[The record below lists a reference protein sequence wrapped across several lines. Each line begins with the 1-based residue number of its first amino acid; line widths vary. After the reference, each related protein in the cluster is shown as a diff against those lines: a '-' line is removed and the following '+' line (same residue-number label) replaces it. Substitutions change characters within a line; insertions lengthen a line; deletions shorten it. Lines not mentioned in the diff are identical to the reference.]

1 MFGELDYGSLQVG
14 QQVQYEEKYH
24 LAGIV
29 TILEIEHGK
38 HGEDW
43 LGYKVRLDKK
53 IFGSMPEGTVFTCGY
68 NKNYPHYRGHK
79 FKEVGS
85 PTDYVVLNAK
95 K

>member
-14 QQVQYEEKYH
+14 QRVQYEEKYY
-24 LAGIV
+24 LAGVV

-38 HGEDW
+38 YGEDW
-43 LGYKVRLDKK
+43 LGYKIRLDKK
-53 IFGSMPEGTVFTCGY
+53 IFGSMPEGTIFTCGY
-68 NKNYPHYRGHK
+68 SKNYPHYRSHK

-85 PTDYVVLNAK
+85 PTDFVVLNTK